1 MGITIKKERI
11 KKMKFFGVVALYAQA
26 NGESA
31 SKFQDAA
38 NDIKNVLDITLDGV
52 QKVAESLSSIK
63 VDIPEFKFEAPKI
76 DIPEFK
82 YEAPE
87 IVIPDMGDFKVE
99 VPEIKVPGVDIPEFE
114 MPEINIP
121 EMANMDYKF
130 DDSELKEQL
139 KNL

>member
-1 MGITIKKERI
+1 MGKPEKSEEKYKIQ
-11 KKMKFFGVVALYAQA
+11 KMKFFGVLALYAQA

-38 NDIKNVLDITLDGV
+38 NDIKNVLDVTLEGL
-52 QKVAESLSSIK
+52 QKIADTLSKIDIPK

-76 DIPEFK
+76 EIPDMADFK
-82 YEAPE
+82 FEAPGIKVPDVAEYKFEAPE
-87 IVIPDMGDFKVE
+87 INVPDVE
-99 VPEIKVPGVDIPEFE
+99 E
-114 MPEINIP
+114 
-121 EMANMDYKF
+121 YKF

>member
-63 VDIPEFKFEAPKI
+63 VDIPEVKVDIPEFKFEAPKI
-76 DIPEFK
+76 
-82 YEAPE
+82 
-87 IVIPDMGDFKVE
+87 
-99 VPEIKVPGVDIPEFE
+99 DIPEFE